1 MSCLPRLRP
10 RFVSPFLHW
19 VDTPAVPE
27 LHYTVYITGKPINFV
42 KNIVSFQEEIF
53 NSDTTANSE
62 KGDVVLPAFP
72 YESWANGWGSWKR
85 TCTGLSLPH
94 RQAEAVCCSQHEDRL
109 FLHCSHLLA
118 VALAAT
124 AAAGEFAPR
133 QPGTAETS
141 IFWLSEWAQKCWAGA
156 GGSQN
161 NWKKKYQKKNNT
173 GNEFNRSCLSEPS
186 TWTLP
191 STQHMV

>member
-1 MSCLPRLRP
+1 MSCLPRLHP

-19 VDTPAVPE
+19 VDMPAVPE

-72 YESWANGWGSWKR
+72 YESWANGWGSWKNAPAR
-85 TCTGLSLPH
+85 GSPCLTARLRLSAAVSTKTACFSTAPTCWLQLWLRLLLQVSLH
-94 RQAEAVCCSQHEDRL
+94 QDNLGQLRQAFFG
-109 FLHCSHLLA
+109 FLSGHRS
-118 VALAAT
+118 
-124 AAAGEFAPR
+124 AGLE
-133 QPGTAETS
+133 Q
-141 IFWLSEWAQKCWAGA
+141 

-161 NWKKKYQKKNNT
+161 NWKKQYQKKNKKY
-173 GNEFNRSCLSEPS
+173 
-186 TWTLP
+186 WKWI
-191 STQHMV
+191 Q